1 MAGQRLMPAW
11 VRAAVFAL
19 MVLAF
24 GFLFSTNFASE
35 VRVEPAPVDPLHDFP
50 SHPED
55 DDGPITV
62 TVEYSIPNEKR
73 QRFQILMQEVQAAF
87 RRNGALHCRV
97 DECPERPGVFRLEF
111 IVSTWAEH
119 FVKTCASPSMKL
131 S

>member
-1 MAGQRLMPAW
+1 VAGQRLMPAW

-24 GFLFSTNFASE
+24 GFRFSTNFASE

-62 TVEYSIPNEKR
+62 TVE
-73 QRFQILMQEVQAAF
+73 
-87 RRNGALHCRV
+87 
-97 DECPERPGVFRLEF
+97 
-111 IVSTWAEH
+111 
-119 FVKTCASPSMKL
+119 
-131 S
+131 